1 MFIQILQSNT
11 NGYFLIFFV
20 ELQTSE
26 VPPSLLKRV
35 YLCVCVRLNIET
47 KFGINKETQCR
58 RPNIQTKFDFLTLYT
73 VICSSLE
80 AIGVNRL
87 APVSCFGFNGGDP
100 FPDAHEL
107 ECCPSHCFCDNYC
120 SLKSKQAII
129 VWLKK
134 VK

>member
-1 MFIQILQSNT
+1 M
-11 NGYFLIFFV
+11 
-20 ELQTSE
+20 
-26 VPPSLLKRV
+26 
-35 YLCVCVRLNIET
+35 CVRLNIET